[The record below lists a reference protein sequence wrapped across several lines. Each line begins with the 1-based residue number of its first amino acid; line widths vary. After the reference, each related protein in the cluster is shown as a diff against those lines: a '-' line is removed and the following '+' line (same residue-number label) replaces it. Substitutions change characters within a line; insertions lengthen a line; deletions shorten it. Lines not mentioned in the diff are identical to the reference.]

1 MNRIFQ
7 TAGHLIGG
15 VMLWAVCNTL
25 PAATPNVHYSGK
37 LVAGAC
43 NLVVD
48 NDTMATVDFHT
59 IGSDNFDASGQ
70 TTPVPFT
77 LSLQDCKTAL
87 ANGVLVTFQGV
98 EDSTLPELLAL
109 EPSSE
114 ASGFAIGVETA
125 AQQPVSINATVGT
138 AFVLKEGITTIN
150 LQARL
155 QKYAGEEVMPGEFSG
170 SATVSFEYQ

>member
-87 ANGVLVTFQGV
+87 VTFQGV
-98 EDSTLPELLAL
+98 EDSTLPGLLAL
-109 EPSSE
+109 EPSSK

-125 AQQPVSINATVGT
+125 AQQPVSINATEGT

-155 QKYAGEEVMPGEFSG
+155 QKYAGEDVMPGEFS
-170 SATVSFEYQ
+170 STVTVNFEYQ

>member
-1 MNRIFQ
+1 
-7 TAGHLIGG
+7 
-15 VMLWAVCNTL
+15 MLWAVCNTL

-43 NLVVD
+43 NPVVD

-77 LSLQDCKTAL
+77 LSLRDCKTAL

-98 EDSTLPELLAL
+98 EDSTLPGLLAL

-114 ASGFAIGVETA
+114 ASGFAIGVETV
-125 AQQPVSINATVGT
+125 AQQRLDINAVQGT
-138 AFVLKEGITTIN
+138 AFMLKEGITTIN
-150 LQARL
+150 LQAAAK
-155 QKYAGEEVMPGEFSG
+155 KYAGEDVMPGNLRV
-170 SATVSFEYQ
+170 AQQ

>member
-1 MNRIFQ
+1 
-7 TAGHLIGG
+7 
-15 VMLWAVCNTL
+15 
-25 PAATPNVHYSGK
+25 
-37 LVAGAC
+37 
-43 NLVVD
+43 
-48 NDTMATVDFHT
+48 
-59 IGSDNFDASGQ
+59 
-70 TTPVPFT
+70 

-87 ANGVLVTFQGV
+87 ANGVLVAFQGV
-98 EDSTLPELLAL
+98 EDSTLPGLLAL

-114 ASGFAIGVETA
+114 ASGFAIGVETV
-125 AQQPVSINATVGT
+125 AQQPVSINATEGT